1 MDSNFTYYIFVLVAI
16 IVGII
21 IIKKV
26 TSCLFRIISLLVI
39 VAILAYLYFTF
50 FR

>member
-1 MDSNFTYYIFVLVAI
+1 MDSNFSLYIYALLAI
-16 IVGII
+16 VVGII
-21 IIKKV
+21 IVKKV

-39 VAILAYLYFTF
+39 VGALAYIYFTY